1 MARTE
6 DTFTR
11 TCRDQSACRCLARS
25 CTGLMQA
32 SERSVSLSTLLRPRN
47 LLFFGTFVGQ
57 LSLLPYTEWEI
68 SAVESAVMLC
78 SWGVKGRMARSTC
91 G

>member
-1 MARTE
+1 
-6 DTFTR
+6 
-11 TCRDQSACRCLARS
+11 
-25 CTGLMQA
+25 MQA

-68 SAVESAVMLC
+68 SAVESAAGSKRQDGSFHM
-78 SWGVKGRMARSTC
+78 WINMWMAGISV
-91 G
+91 GSHANLSAL